1 MKKVTI
7 TGATGMIGHAL
18 IEYLLNRNIEVLA
31 IIRENNNRKNNL
43 PNHKLLKIAECNLEN
58 LSKLN
63 INENNY
69 DVFFHFAW
77 DGTFGISRND
87 TTLQM
92 KNVQYTKDA
101 VKLAKKTGCS
111 TFIGA
116 GSQAE
121 FGRVEGVISEDT
133 IPNPE
138 NEYGKA
144 KLIAS
149 EESRKL
155 ANQYNIKH
163 IWTRI
168 FSVYGPYDRM
178 ETMIMN
184 TIKTMIEENES
195 PKYTK
200 GEQLWDYIYSTD
212 VAKAMYLLAQ
222 KGKTNE
228 TYCIAYGEQHKLYEY
243 IEEIRD
249 NIKPNIKLRLGEISY
264 SPNQVMNLC
273 VSINKLKNDTGFIPE
288 VNFEEGIN
296 KTVKWYKERM
306 KNEKN

>member
-1 MKKVTI
+1 MKKVII

-101 VKLAKKTGCS
+101 VELAKKTGCS

-121 FGRVEGVISEDT
+121 FGRVEGIISEDT

>member
-1 MKKVTI
+1 MKKVI
-7 TGATGMIGHAL
+7 VTGATGMIGHTL

-121 FGRVEGVISEDT
+121 FGRVEGIISEDT

>member
-1 MKKVTI
+1 MKKVII

-121 FGRVEGVISEDT
+121 FGRVEGIISEDT

>member
-1 MKKVTI
+1 MKKVII
-7 TGATGMIGHAL
+7 TGATGMIGHTL

-31 IIRENNNRKNNL
+31 IIRENNNRKNDL
-43 PNHKLLKIAECNLEN
+43 PNHKLLKIVECNLEN
-58 LSKLN
+58 LSKIN
-63 INENNY
+63 ITENDY

-77 DGTFGISRND
+77 DGTFGISRDNVN
-87 TTLQM
+87 LQM
-92 KNVQYTKDA
+92 KNVKYTKDA
-101 VKLAKKTGCS
+101 VELAKKTGCS

-121 FGRVEGVISEDT
+121 FGRVEGVISENT
-133 IPNPE
+133 TPNPE

-144 KLIAS
+144 KLIALK
-149 EESRKL
+149 ESRKL
-155 ANQYNIKH
+155 ANKYNIKH
-163 IWTRI
+163 IWARI

-195 PKYTK
+195 PQYTK

-222 KGKTNE
+222 KGKKNE
-228 TYCIAYGEQHKLYEY
+228 IYCIAYGKQHKLYEY
-243 IEEIRD
+243 IEKIRD
-249 NIKPNIKLRLGEISY
+249 NIEPSIKLKLGEISY

-288 VNFEEGIN
+288 VKFEEGIN
-296 KTVKWYKERM
+296 KTIKWYKERI